1 MEKKIKK
8 IREDIE
14 DICEY
19 SSSNSLKKLIL
30 DLCNVIEIQGKAI
43 SDFLNEIVKDEKIN
57 K

>member
-1 MEKKIKK
+1 MKRKIKK

-30 DLCNVIEIQGKAI
+30 DLCNVIEIQGKTI